1 MKKLKKIL
9 ALAAAALL
17 IFTAC
22 NTGGTNN
29 SSTGDKQVLNIF
41 TWATYFPD
49 DIIAEFEAETGIEVN
64 YVNFDSN
71 EEMLMKLEASGG
83 ADYDLVLASDYII
96 DIAVKQN
103 LVSEIDWTQIPN
115 SANIDAAFTGKFFDS
130 ENKYTVPYAAG
141 IPTIIYNP
149 EMVDFEITGYEDLW
163 NESLKDS
170 VVVVDDAR
178 NIIGITLKTMGESFN
193 TTDPAVL
200 EAAKAKLL
208 ELKPN
213 IRALDYSNPYNLMTS
228 GETAVGYMFTSQV
241 LTALESNPELK
252 VVYPKEG
259 LGFGID
265 ACFIPSQ
272 APNKENAHKFL
283 DFILDGQRSA
293 RISEQVYYIN
303 CNTAAYEFITN
314 DALKAPSELIAQG
327 EFIQDVGDATAT
339 YNDIWTE
346 FKLK

>member
-1 MKKLKKIL
+1 MKKLKKLL
-9 ALAAAALL
+9 AITAAALL

-22 NTGGTNN
+22 G
-29 SSTGDKQVLNIF
+29 STGSQTPGDDKQVLNIF

-49 DIIAEFEAETGIEVN
+49 DIIAEFEAETGIKVN

-83 ADYDLVLASDYII
+83 GDYDIVLASDYII
-96 DIAVKQN
+96 EIATKQN
-103 LVSEIDWTQIPN
+103 LVAEIDWAQIPN
-115 SANIDAAFTGKFFDS
+115 SANIDAAFTGKFFDP

-163 NESLKDS
+163 NENLKDS

-178 NIIGITLKTMGESFN
+178 NMIGITLKTMGESFN
-193 TTDPAVL
+193 TTDPEVL
-200 EAAKAKLL
+200 EAAKEKLL
-208 ELKPN
+208 TLKPN

-241 LTALESNPELK
+241 LTALESNPNLK

-265 ACFIPSQ
+265 ACFIPAQ
-272 APNKENAHKFL
+272 APNSENAHKFL

-303 CNTAAYEFITN
+303 CNTAAYEYITN
-314 DALKAPSELIAQG
+314 DALKAPSELIAEA
-327 EFIQDVGDATAT
+327 EFIQDVGEATTT